1 MNSSLRSKIL
11 PLAIASML
19 AAALPA
25 MAQDTSSSIT
35 GRVLDASGQ
44 PVAGAT
50 VQIVHEPSGTTKIA
64 TTDADGRYSAQGMRV
79 GGPFDVT
86 VSKAGLSQAKQD
98 NVYLQLSQG
107 TAVNLTMGAAGA
119 QNAQNLQGVTVS
131 ANALSQTFSSE
142 NKGFSTNVSR
152 RELDATPMPDRS
164 IQNVA
169 RLDPRIVITDRDR
182 GAISAMGQNNRYNS
196 ITVDSVNAGDPFGLN
211 DNGLP
216 TLGTPI
222 SVDAIEEYNIS
233 TANYDVTTR
242 RGVGANI
249 NAVTKSGTNEF
260 HGSVYYSFQNAKDM
274 IGEDATGNDWNGY
287 SRQWNAGAT
296 FGGPIIK
303 DKLFFFANY
312 EKGVKVAPGGNWG
325 PEGSGMG
332 NVVQGLTQ
340 ADVSSIIDIAKQKG
354 LTPGDYTGSSN
365 ANLQDKRSLVKLD
378 WNISDGQ
385 RASMTYSRTQE
396 TQPIIT
402 SSFSDSLKLSSNY
415 YLNDTD
421 NKSLAFHLY
430 SDWTD
435 IFSTEASFSSAK
447 FHKDRGPING
457 IAQPAVTVTTEKDGP
472 AVVLGTEYSS
482 QANVLDVKTKN
493 AALAGT
499 LYLDEHTLKG
509 GVDFQKDD
517 YYNLFLQRLYGDYT
531 FDTIAD
537 FQNGTYFR
545 YQLGIPAAG
554 YALGD
559 VAARFSLNQY
569 GIYLQDTW
577 QVNSNLSVQFGARV
591 DVPLTD
597 DQPILN
603 PCFAAPVGAAGVGNQ
618 GVCGNVTN
626 AKNPNAAIGGFGY
639 ANTHTING
647 NRVVQPRFSFN
658 YQFDTE
664 RMTQL
669 RGGAGLFISNAPG
682 VWIGNPYAGNGV
694 TVASYNISSGV
705 KPAFSADPNN
715 QNVPA
720 NSTVPGT
727 NGSKMRVDTIDENF
741 RLPTVWKLSIGVD
754 HELPWFGTIF
764 TAEYEYLKARNAVQY
779 QNINLGAP
787 TGLLPDGRN
796 SYFQNPN
803 GSPADRNN
811 TNRWNANPSFDS
823 VTRLTNTDKGWSDNL
838 TLSLKK
844 PFSESWSGTI
854 GVSGG
859 RSKDVNPGTSSVA
872 YSSYQY
878 RAWVNPNDAELSTSN
893 YSIPLRAL
901 ASLNWQH
908 KFFGDYTTSV
918 SAFYDGHSGAP
929 YSWIFGNDVNGDAVS
944 RDLVYI
950 PGSASDVQ
958 WAPKVTEAMKTQFM
972 DYINNDDYLKDHKG
986 RIAQRNGGR
995 APWVNQLDLS
1005 FRQEIPGFFEG
1016 AKGEFRL
1023 DFYNVTNML
1032 NKKWGVET
1040 RADFPLTRTLADSA
1054 GVDPVTG
1061 KYIYD
1066 ISGSKYLQDGVYRP
1080 ASLKPNESINPSQ
1093 RWSVLATVRYTF

>member
-1 MNSSLRSKIL
+1 MNSRIRAKLL
-11 PLAIASML
+11 PFAIASLL
-19 AAALPA
+19 AASVPA
-25 MAQDTSSSIT
+25 IAQDTTSSIS

-50 VQIVHEPSGTTKIA
+50 VQIVHEPSGTTKIT
-64 TTDADGRYSAQGMRV
+64 TTDANGRYSAQGMRV

-86 VSKAGLSQAKQD
+86 ASKAGMAQADQN
-98 NVYLQLSQG
+98 NVYLQLSQD
-107 TAVNLTMGAAGA
+107 TAINLTMGGA
-119 QNAQNLQGVTVS
+119 STQQAKDLQGVTVS
-131 ANALSQTFSSE
+131 ANALAQTFSSE

-274 IGEDATGNDWNGY
+274 IGEDKTGNDWNGY

-296 FGGPIIK
+296 LGGPIIK
-303 DKLFFFANY
+303 DKLFFFVNY

-325 PEGSGMG
+325 PEGSGMA
-332 NVVQGLTQ
+332 NEVQGLSQ
-340 ADVSSIIDIAKQKG
+340 ADVTRIIDIANQKG

-365 ANLQDKRSLVKLD
+365 ANLQDKRSLLKLD
-378 WNISDGQ
+378 WNITDGQ

-430 SDWTD
+430 SDWTSN
-435 IFSTEASFSSAK
+435 FSTEASFSSAK

-457 IAQPAVTVTTEKDGP
+457 IAQPAVSVSTEVNGP
-472 AVVLGTEYSS
+472 EVVLGTEYSS
-482 QANVLDVKTKN
+482 QANILDVKTKN

-499 LYLDEHTLKG
+499 LYLDDHTVKG

-517 YYNLFLQRLYGDYT
+517 YYNLFLQNLYGSYI
-531 FDTIAD
+531 FDTIDD
-537 FQNGTYFR
+537 FASGDYYQ
-545 YQLGIPAAG
+545 YQLAIPAAG
-554 YALGD
+554 YSLND
-559 VAARFSLNQY
+559 VAASFSLKQY
-569 GIYLQDTW
+569 GVFLQDTW
-577 QVNSNLSVQFGARV
+577 QVNNNLSVLYGMRV
-591 DVPLTD
+591 DIPLTT
-597 DQPILN
+597 DQPPLN
-603 PCFAAPVGAAGVGNQ
+603 PCFGAPVGVTGVGNY
-618 GVCGNVTN
+618 GVCGNIGSS
-626 AKNPNAAIGGFGY
+626 NPTAAVGGFGY
-639 ANTHTING
+639 PNTNTING
-647 NRVVQPRFSFN
+647 NRVVQPRLSFN

-664 RMTQL
+664 RLTQL

-682 VWIGNPYAGNGV
+682 VWIGNPYAGSGV
-694 TVASYNISSGV
+694 TVASYRINSGV
-705 KPAFSADPNN
+705 KPPFSADPNG
-715 QNVPA
+715 QNVPGS
-720 NSTVPGT
+720 STVPGT
-727 NGSKMRVDTIDENF
+727 GGAKMRMDTIDPNF
-741 RLPTVWKLSIGVD
+741 RLPTVWKFSLGVD
-754 HELPWFGTIF
+754 RELPWWGTVF
-764 TAEYEYLKARNAVQY
+764 TAEYEYLKVRNAVQY

-787 TGLLPDGRN
+787 TGVLPDGRL
-796 SYFQNPN
+796 SYFKNPN
-803 GSPADRNN
+803 GDPSDRSN
-811 TNRWNANPSFDS
+811 TNRWNANPSYDS

-854 GVSGG
+854 GASKG
-859 RSKDVNPGTSSVA
+859 RSRDVNPGTSSTA
-872 YSSYQY
+872 YSSFQY
-878 RAWVNPNDAELSTSN
+878 RAWKNPNDAELSTSN
-893 YSIPLRAL
+893 YSIPYRLL

-908 KFFGDYTTSV
+908 KFFCDYTTSV
-918 SAFYDGHSGAP
+918 SAFYDGHSAAP
-929 YSWIFGNDVNGDAVS
+929 YSWVFGNDVNGDSVS

-950 PGSASDVQ
+950 PGSISDVQ
-958 WAPKVTEAMKTQFM
+958 WAPAVTDAMKQQFM
-972 DYINNDDYLKDHKG
+972 DYVDHSDYLKDHKG
-986 RIAQRNGGR
+986 QVAQRNGAR
-995 APWVNQLDLS
+995 AGWVNQIDLS
-1005 FRQEIPGFFEG
+1005 FRQEIPGLFKG

-1023 DFYNVTNML
+1023 DVYNFTNLL
-1032 NKKWGVET
+1032 NKKWGVEN
-1040 RADFPLTRTLADSA
+1040 RADFPLVRTLADSK

-1061 KYIYD
+1061 QYIYD
-1066 ISGSKYLQDGVYRP
+1066 ISASKYQNNGVYSP

-1093 RWSVLATVRYTF
+1093 RWSILATVRYSF